1 LYLRRVRI
9 YYLWLIMAIT
19 IVTNTVHDH
28 MRWYQRIVES
38 SLLAIY
44 IFQDGRLIYHNPRVQ
59 ELTGYSSKE
68 LDNVSLEQLIHP
80 GDLGELFR
88 HTQQALQGDTTNLPI
103 PYQFRIICKDG
114 SVKWAEIT
122 PTLIELDG
130 RPALLENAV
139 DITERKRTEE
149 ALRESEEYVK
159 TILDYVQS
167 GIIVVDVE
175 THKIVDANPSAI
187 EMFGVPKEQVI
198 GSSCHRY
205 ICPAEVGQCP
215 ITDLGQSGDNSE
227 RVLLK
232 ANGESV
238 PILKTVIPIILSGR
252 KHLLES
258 FVDITEQKKSREQL
272 ERSFIELAE
281 TVSRA
286 MSSRD
291 PYTASHQRR
300 VAELARLV
308 GEKMGLDKD
317 RLRGL
322 YIGGLLHDIGKI
334 STPES
339 ILSKPGQLA
348 KEEWALIHAHAMRG
362 YEILDGSRF
371 PWPVAE
377 MALHHHERLDGSG
390 YPHGISSDKLSLEVR
405 ILGVCDV
412 VEAMSSFRPYRPVR
426 SKEEVLEEIKSGR
439 GTKYDANV
447 VDILLQIIESEEFE
461 FGWEPETRE
470 ATRIAAF

>member
-1 LYLRRVRI
+1 
-9 YYLWLIMAIT
+9 MAIT
-19 IVTNTVHDH
+19 IVTNTVRDH
-28 MRWYQRIVES
+28 MRWYQRIVEN

-44 IFQDGRLIYHNPRVQ
+44 IFQDGRLIYYNPRVQ

-68 LDNVSLEQLIHP
+68 LDNISLEQLIHP
-80 GDLGELFR
+80 EDLGELFR

-130 RPALLENAV
+130 RPALLGNAV

-159 TILDYVQS
+159 TILDSIQS
-167 GIIVVDVE
+167 GILVVDAE
-175 THKIVDANPSAI
+175 THEIVDANPTAI
-187 EMFGVPKEQVI
+187 EMFGVPKEQVV
-198 GSSCHRY
+198 GSICHRY

-215 ITDLGQSGDNSE
+215 STDLGQAVDNSE

-238 PILKTVIPIILSGR
+238 PILKTVTPIILNGR
-252 KHLLES
+252 KCLLES
-258 FVDITEQKKSREQL
+258 FVDITERKRAEEQL
-272 ERSFIELAE
+272 EHSFIDLAE

-286 MSSRD
+286 MGFRD
-291 PYTASHQRR
+291 PYTSSHQRR

-308 GEKMGLDKD
+308 GERMGLDGDGD

-339 ILSKPGQLA
+339 ILSKPGELTD
-348 KEEWALIHAHAMRG
+348 EERNLVRAHAKQG
-362 YEILDGSRF
+362 YIILKGTNL
-371 PWPVAE
+371 PWPVAD
-377 MALHHHERLDGSG
+377 MVLHHHERLDGSG
-390 YPHGISSDKLSLEVR
+390 YPHGISGDKLSLENR

-412 VEAMSSFRPYRPVR
+412 VEAMSSRRPYRPAR
-426 SKEEVLEEIKSGR
+426 SEEEVLEEIKNGR

-447 VDILLQIIESEEFE
+447 VDAMLRIIEAGEFE

-470 ATRIAAF
+470 ATRTAAL